1 MQDYKIVSSEPDP
14 SKIMTVKQ
22 FYESTPFGL
31 EKIYQLCH
39 RKDFPSLKVGKRYY
53 ILRDEVMDWFKKH
66 TNEQI

>member
-1 MQDYKIVSSEPDP
+1 MQNFKVLPSKPDP

-53 ILRDEVMDWFKKH
+53 ILRDRVMEWFEQH
-66 TNEQI
+66 TDEQI